1 MIMLINQKNQ
11 PDFTGVNDM
20 EWWKILG
27 IVIVVLILF
36 LLGYLFFQE
45 NPQKYYRKARKT
57 HRKGE
62 RAYASGNYEVANS
75 HYVKADDYRK
85 RARELE

>member
-1 MIMLINQKNQ
+1 
-11 PDFTGVNDM
+11 M

-27 IVIVVLILF
+27 IVIAVLILF

-45 NPQKYYRKARKT
+45 SPQKYYRKARKA
-57 HRKGE
+57 HKNGE
-62 RAYASGNYEVANS
+62 RAYASGNYELANS
-75 HYVKADDYRK
+75 LYVKADDHRK